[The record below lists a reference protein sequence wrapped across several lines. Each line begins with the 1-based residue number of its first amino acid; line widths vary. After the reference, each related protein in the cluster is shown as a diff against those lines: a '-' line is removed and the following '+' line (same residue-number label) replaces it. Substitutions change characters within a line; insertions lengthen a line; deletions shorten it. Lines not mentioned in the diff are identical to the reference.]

1 MSRRWMPATLIL
13 LTVTGCG
20 ARPGA
25 TLTTAQGMA
34 PMAATYGSTL
44 DRATIQDRPGVTV
57 TKTYADEA
65 TRPHET
71 PEVGGTGGA
80 DPRPDTAD
88 PTGVEP
94 NENDDTPEAAPAPRE
109 ATHVAEG
116 PLRTEAYA
124 ESTRTD
130 AQGRAFQAATYSEPV
145 YLTPRYYPVIIPGS
159 PSTLPA
165 YTPRPIDISHLPTD
179 AFVELDRLGRLR
191 EQKRS
196 IWYWLVGYS
205 FPKVSAVKAKATLAD
220 TLAVWLAPD
229 GSYFHRDKT
238 YVQVTSALTIT
249 DMLPQLR
256 QEALNQAARD
266 AREAN
271 IQGRMMLSPAF
282 NRTYDVYKLLLLE
295 LAVDGFS
302 YGGQPVH
309 RGVVTA
315 ANLAEYQSVKRTV
328 ATFWED
334 HPTATA
340 HDLRLAM
347 TSALSA
353 KFAAIRQSAA
363 SYAESPNVYTDAQAI
378 PGLRDPRPI
387 VDNDRYYH
395 DLDVQYNL
403 DAIRSMCTTM
413 PSVLSSATYP

>member
-1 MSRRWMPATLIL
+1 M
-13 LTVTGCG
+13 
-20 ARPGA
+20 
-25 TLTTAQGMA
+25 
-34 PMAATYGSTL
+34 
-44 DRATIQDRPGVTV
+44 
-57 TKTYADEA
+57 K
-65 TRPHET
+65 
-71 PEVGGTGGA
+71 
-80 DPRPDTAD
+80 
-88 PTGVEP
+88 
-94 NENDDTPEAAPAPRE
+94 
-109 ATHVAEG
+109 
-116 PLRTEAYA
+116 TEAYA
-124 ESTRTD
+124 ASTRTD
-130 AQGRAFQAATYSEPV
+130 AAGRAYTGTSYSEPV
-145 YLTPRYYPVIIPGS
+145 FLTPRYYPVIVPGS

-165 YTPRPIDISHLPTD
+165 YTPRPIDTSHLPTD

-191 EQKRS
+191 AQKRT

-205 FPKVSAVKAKATLAD
+205 YPKIDAVKAKSTLAD

-238 YVQVTSALTIT
+238 YTQVTSAQTIT

-271 IQGRMMLSPAF
+271 IQGRMTLTPAF

-315 ANLAEYQSVKRTV
+315 ANLAEYTSVKRSV

-334 HPTATA
+334 HPSATA
-340 HDLRLAM
+340 ADLRTAM
-347 TSALSA
+347 TSALSS
-353 KFAAIRQSAA
+353 KFSAIRQSAA
-363 SYAESPNVYTDAQAI
+363 SYAENPNVYTDAQAI
-378 PGLRDPRPI
+378 PGLRDPRPN

-413 PSVLSSATYP
+413 PSVLSSAQYQ